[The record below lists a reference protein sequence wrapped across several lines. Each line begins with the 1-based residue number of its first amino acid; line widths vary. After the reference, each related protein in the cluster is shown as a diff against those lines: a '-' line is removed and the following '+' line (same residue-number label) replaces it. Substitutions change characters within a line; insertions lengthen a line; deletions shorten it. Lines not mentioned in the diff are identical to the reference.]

1 MRKVNILLFGVLIVL
16 IVVVIGAVATKIAS
30 GRRAAAVPLSDE
42 PQLPSPKTTGAAES
56 KPVSG
61 KRLDVPDASFPGVV
75 ARGERSEEDH
85 GNRVE
90 QIRNLEAENRIKIP
104 PEIEAD
110 IQKRL
115 REGGVVK

>member
-1 MRKVNILLFGVLIVL
+1 MKKVNMLLLGVLIVL
-16 IVVVIGAVATKIAS
+16 IVVVIGAVAMKISS
-30 GRRAAAVPLSDE
+30 GRRAVVAPLSDK

-56 KPVSG
+56 KPVLG
-61 KRLDVPDASFPGVV
+61 QKPEVPDASFPGSV
-75 ARGERSEEDH
+75 ARGERSQEDH
-85 GNRVE
+85 GSRVE

-115 REGGVVK
+115 RDGGGVK